1 MVADSTVDLAL
12 SVAAIV
18 LVVEVEVAYRAVVA
32 IALAGVDRALVAD
45 HKQLVV
51 GHNPVVAFVVAMVG
65 QEAVAFVSPSMTA
78 L

>member
-1 MVADSTVDLAL
+1 MVADSTEDLAL

-18 LVVEVEVAYRAVVA
+18 LVVEAELAYRAVVA
-32 IALAGVDRALVAD
+32 IALAVVDRA
-45 HKQLVV
+45 LVV

-65 QEAVAFVSPSMTA
+65 QVEAAAFVSPSMTA